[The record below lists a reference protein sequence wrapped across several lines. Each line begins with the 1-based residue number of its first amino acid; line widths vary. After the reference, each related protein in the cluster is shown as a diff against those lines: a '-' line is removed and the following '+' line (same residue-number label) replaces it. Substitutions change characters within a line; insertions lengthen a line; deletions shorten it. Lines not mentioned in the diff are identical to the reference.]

1 MPPDILPDAKAGTG
15 AGTIAPVPP
24 WEEKRGDGDPA
35 PPTGERTEDGDRYAP
50 VPPWEEKRGDG
61 DPAPP
66 RGERTEDGDRYAP
79 VPNVDP
85 GGRQRPEVIGT
96 LCGRG
101 RFKDPGRSRV
111 RISDRRK
118 YRSYRGRF
126 RHGPHGHGPSS
137 EGRRRS
143 YRSNRDRFKKSN

>member
-1 MPPDILPDAKAGTG
+1 MGEPLDPTPPDTLPEILPDTMPPDISPD
-15 AGTIAPVPP
+15 
-24 WEEKRGDGDPA
+24 
-35 PPTGERTEDGDRYAP
+35 AP

-96 LCGRG
+96 LCGCG
-101 RFKDPGRSRV
+101 RFKDPSRSRI

-137 EGRRRS
+137 EGGVTGQTETASRS
-143 YRSNRDRFKKSN
+143 PTTTRL